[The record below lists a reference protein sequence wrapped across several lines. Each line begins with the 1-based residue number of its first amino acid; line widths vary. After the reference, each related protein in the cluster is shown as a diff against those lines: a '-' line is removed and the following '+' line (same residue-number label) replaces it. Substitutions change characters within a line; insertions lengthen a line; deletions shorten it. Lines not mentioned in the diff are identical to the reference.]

1 MSDDKTNQQT
11 SPQGMEYNYKLIK
24 GGDNNTYVSLEPL
37 MDDISKSVDKMADI
51 DISNLT
57 PENRQ
62 IFDLKLLGL
71 KTVYEFLGALRTEQQ
86 LREAAQQ
93 FKGNVELNA
102 NSTFHS
108 ATDVHRKY
116 H

>member
-1 MSDDKTNQQT
+1 MTDKTNQET
-11 SPQGMEYNYKLIK
+11 SPTGITYNYKLIK
-24 GGDNNTYVSLEPL
+24 GGDNNTYVSVEPL
-37 MDDISKSVDKMADI
+37 MNDIQTSVDKMMEI
-51 DISNLT
+51 DISNLS

-93 FKGNVELNA
+93 FKGKVDLNTESNY
-102 NSTFHS
+102 NSG
-108 ATDVHRKY
+108 TDPHRKI